1 MIIGKRSLTTTHLK
15 YWGSTQGVSGK
26 TLFDRYKLA
35 ESSIIN
41 KYISPEYQNFLSEP
55 IKKTDG
61 EISFWGVKNNEKPQI
76 LYNLQ
81 GEDLKKYTKI
91 LENTVSH
98 YKFVINKLK
107 NDGEIDNY
115 SFLNRAVKF
124 INNEF
129 VFCYD
134 NIVVLGV
141 WGMETNENSN
151 TDNSQ
156 FITINCPI
164 KRPKQKI
171 EEILSPQ
178 EEPPT
183 IESEIGSYADEIP
196 NPPTKAT
203 ALYVK
208 FWNWL
213 KNFFTSGC
221 LRTILL
227 GLFIILLF
235 WLFRN
240 CFNRHVIGNGNALS
254 ENDSIWLKEDSLR
267 GNNGGIYDPGNPY
280 RPVPT
285 PPEYQDI
292 LPPEQGIMPPISE
305 NIETT
310 PGSPKIIGNR
320 LNILMRNHNKSVMD
334 FARDFKNKYSDDR
347 YKVVYY
353 DDVVKRIQV
362 EIPSEMRV
370 SLKEEIPEKFKPE
383 YNLFV
388 FDETLFENEYIPN
401 DPSLKSSATNW
412 YLKKINAFEA
422 WDISRGSDKITIAI
436 VDDGFNL
443 KHPELKSKVVR
454 PYNVWKHSNKI
465 SAQESNHGNHVAG
478 IALAIS
484 DNGIGTSGIAPKCK
498 FMPVQVAN
506 ERGAMT
512 TTSVLDGILYAL
524 YQGADVINISLGM
537 IFEGVSQKSKDQQR
551 DLINNHFKEE
561 ERIWRE
567 VMRIADDHKATIVV
581 AAGNDNVLTGIE
593 ALQRPD
599 SFITVSATDQ
609 NRNGLDKA
617 KFSNYGGYSKV
628 SAPGVGIYSTIGA
641 DSYEIM
647 DGTSMAAPIVS
658 GAVALMKS
666 VNANLTTKQILCIL
680 KNTGIPAQGSI
691 GNFIQL
697 DKALQE
703 VNSVNN
709 AEDCIPIPKTG
720 DVQILLS
727 WNNYNDLDLFCVD
740 PNGETVFFKNKNV
753 SSGGQLDV
761 DMNRDPQ
768 ESKNPIENIYWPANG
783 APNGTYTVGLLYY
796 EQHESNINET
806 AYNIDVKYNGKV
818 ETYDGL
824 ISYDNKKLKIITKF
838 TTGSENDNSNRL
850 KNRENILLRKK
861 EETEKKLEKIN
872 RELNDIKNNK

>member
-1 MIIGKRSLTTTHLK
+1 MIIGKTSLITTHLK
-15 YWGSTQGVSGK
+15 YWVSTQGVSGK

-41 KYISPEYQNFLSEP
+41 KYIIPEYQNFLSEP

-76 LYNLQ
+76 LCDLH
-81 GEDLKKYTKI
+81 GEDLDNYTKL

-98 YKFVINKLK
+98 YKSVINKLK
-107 NDGEIDNY
+107 NNGEIDDY
-115 SFLNRAVKF
+115 SFLNRAIKF
-124 INNEF
+124 INKEY

-141 WGMETNENSN
+141 WGMELNENSYN
-151 TDNSQ
+151 ENSQ
-156 FITINCPI
+156 FITINCSI
-164 KRPKQKI
+164 KKPKLEP
-171 EEILSPQ
+171 EELEDPEESEGLIVPDFPLHNP
-178 EEPPT
+178 ELKNKPEPP
-183 IESEIGSYADEIP
+183 
-196 NPPTKAT
+196 
-203 ALYVK
+203 ALHIR

-213 KNFFTSGC
+213 KKFFTNGC
-221 LRTILL
+221 LRTLLL
-227 GLFIILLF
+227 GLFIFILF
-235 WLFRN
+235 CLFRN
-240 CFNRHVIGNGNALS
+240 CFDRHVIGNGNAIS

-267 GNNGGIYDPGNPY
+267 GNNGGIYDPDNPY

-305 NIETT
+305 NPETT
-310 PGSPKIIGNR
+310 PGTPKIIANR

-334 FARDFKNKYSDDR
+334 FARDFKNKYSDDS

-370 SLKEEIPEKFKPE
+370 NLKEEIPKKFKPE

-388 FDETLFENEYIPN
+388 FDETLFENEYTPN

-412 YLKKINAFEA
+412 YLKKINAFKA
-422 WDISRGSDKITIAI
+422 WDISRGSEKITIAI

-465 SAQESNHGNHVAG
+465 SPQESNHGNHVAG
-478 IALAIS
+478 IALAIA
-484 DNGIGTSGIAPKCK
+484 DNGIGISGIAPKCK

-506 ERGAMT
+506 EQGAMT

-524 YQGADVINISLGM
+524 YQGADVINVSLGM
-537 IFEGVSQKSKDQQR
+537 IFEGVSQKSKDEQR
-551 DLINNHFKEE
+551 DLIYNHFKEE

-567 VMRIADDHKATIVV
+567 VMRIADEHNATVVV

-609 NRNGLDKA
+609 NRNGLGKA
-617 KFSNYGGYSKV
+617 EFSNYGGYSKV

-641 DSYEIM
+641 DSYKIM

-666 VNANLTTKQILCIL
+666 INGNLTTKQILCIL
-680 KNTGIPAQGSI
+680 ENTGIPAQGSI

-703 VNSVNN
+703 VSSINN
-709 AEDCIPIPKTG
+709 TEDCIPTPKTG

-727 WNNYNDLDLFCVD
+727 WNNYNDLDLYCVD
-740 PNGETVFFKNKNV
+740 PNGEEVYFKNKNV

-761 DMNRDPQ
+761 DMNRNPQ
-768 ESKNPIENIYWPANG
+768 DSRNPIENIYWPTNA
-783 APNGTYTVGLLYY
+783 APNGTYKVGLLYY
-796 EQHESNINET
+796 KQHESNINET
-806 AYNIDVKYNGKV
+806 AYNIEVKYNGKV
-818 ETYDGL
+818 ESYNGL
-824 ISYDNKKLKIITKF
+824 IKYDNKKIKFITKF
-838 TTGSENDNSNRL
+838 TIGFGNDNSNRL
-850 KNRENILLRKK
+850 NSRENMLLR
-861 EETEKKLEKIN
+861 ERDETEQKLERIN
-872 RELNDIKNNK
+872 RELNDIKNNN